1 MAKEAFYFTHDYG
14 SRNDPKLQKVM
25 MKLGHEGKSVYWDLV
40 EMLYEEGGYLLLEEC
55 DNYAFALR
63 TQCDCIQKLVND
75 FDLFK
80 KNDTNF
86 WSESIL
92 RRLDKRD
99 EKSKKASQ
107 SAKTRWDKANALK
120 SDANALRQECEGN
133 AIKESK
139 VKKSKVEEIEITEA
153 SSVNN
158 LPIPKKKDSPLY
170 TSMVSVWFEDTHPG
184 WVFAPIDG
192 RKIKSIIEK
201 IKAMLKKAN
210 RDYSDEATL
219 VFFKLVCQNLPE
231 FFRDKELKAIDG
243 DFNQIIEKI
252 KESNN
257 GKKPSNAKQST
268 YSSTKEAFSTI

>member
-40 EMLYEEGGYLLLEEC
+40 EMLYEEGGYLLLAEC

-63 TQCDCIQKLVND
+63 TQCDFIQKLVND

-120 SDANALRQECEGN
+120 NDANALRPECEGN
-133 AIKESK
+133 AIKERKVNEKKRKDFVVASLSVQQSK
-139 VKKSKVEEIEITEA
+139 DVYNSVKDSFLKEYLEKYATKYYFVAKDGTKIQEIIKKVYFKMKENNEIDGFTVEDISTNTNLFLKATFKIADNWLTSNFNLSNIDSKFNDIYTQLKSKASGKQITG
-153 SSVNN
+153 SK
-158 LPIPKKKDSPLY
+158 PKSK
-170 TSMVSVWFEDTHPG
+170 
-184 WVFAPIDG
+184 
-192 RKIKSIIEK
+192 
-201 IKAMLKKAN
+201 
-210 RDYSDEATL
+210 YST
-219 VFFKLVCQNLPE
+219 V
-231 FFRDKELKAIDG
+231 
-243 DFNQIIEKI
+243 
-252 KESNN
+252 
-257 GKKPSNAKQST
+257 
-268 YSSTKEAFSTI
+268 